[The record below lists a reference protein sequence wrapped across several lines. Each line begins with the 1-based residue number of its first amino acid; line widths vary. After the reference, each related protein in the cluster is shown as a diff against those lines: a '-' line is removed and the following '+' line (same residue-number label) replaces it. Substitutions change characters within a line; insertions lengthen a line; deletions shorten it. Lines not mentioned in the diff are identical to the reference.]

1 MLELNENTK
10 TGKLNDLQL
19 REVCP
24 TIFQER
30 PSSETSKHYTHIPT
44 YKVINDM
51 RALGWDVIDAQQVSA
66 RTKGTIGFQKHLVT
80 FQNDDVV
87 IDGDDGDTVFPR
99 VLLTNSHDGKNAFKF
114 QAGLFRL
121 ICSNGLVISD
131 HNFSKLKIRHMG
143 YDFSELKTTINEL
156 VSALPLTVESMNKF
170 KQTEIDEAAK
180 IDFAVKAIGLRF
192 GKDNRLEIDYEQ
204 LIKPTRKED
213 EGNDVWSI
221 YNVVQEKLIDGDFE
235 YVSGTKL
242 RKARKIKNFKQD
254 LELNQKLFDLAGQYV
269 DDNAVIA

>member
-1 MLELNENTK
+1 MLNLEDYKVE
-10 TGKLNDLQL
+10 KLNDLKL
-19 REVCP
+19 KEICP

-30 PSSETSKHYTHIPT
+30 PSKETSKHYTHIPT

-51 RALGWDVIDAQQVSA
+51 RRLGWDVIDAQQVSA
-66 RTKGTIGFQKHLVT
+66 RTKGTIGFQKHLVV

-87 IDGDDGDTVFPR
+87 INGSDGDTVYPR

-121 ICSNGLVISD
+121 ICSNGLVVSD

-143 YDFSELKTTINEL
+143 YDFSELKNTITEI
-156 VSALPLTVESMNKF
+156 VSKLPLTVESLNKF
-170 KQTEIDEAAK
+170 KQTEIDDEQK
-180 IDFAVKAIGLRF
+180 IDFAVKAIGLRY

-213 EGNDVWSI
+213 EGDDVWSI
-221 YNVVQEKLIDGDFE
+221 FNVIQEKLIDGDFE
-235 YVSGTKL
+235 YVNGTRL

-254 LELNQKLFDLAGQYV
+254 MDLNQKLFDLAGEYV
-269 DDNAVIA
+269 DDNAVVA